1 MSREAMSEEERR
13 RRRNEASRRCYLRRK
28 AELAAQAQPVGAKN
42 KKPKAKAVEAKPARA
57 KPARR
62 EPDPVVA
69 AERLCKTYARVA
81 GGIKPMLKDAA
92 EFLGIVYKSEDQR
105 VAEKVERILAKGLG
119 VSVSRL
125 ASDPMEK
132 TRVCLDV
139 VSKAVKTPK
148 FRLDAQEDRAQFVP
162 FPAPGEQPPQSE
174 PEPLPEAPAEPEDKD
189 KDEDEPAEVPVDP
202 ALLEKVDAGEADKSE
217 IEIPQGKDGKSDCE
231 DDEDDEDEPDPEDD
245 ELEDEDEDDEDDE
258 SEEAQERRARRRE
271 REESDS
277 IREYETGRWEMMG
290 EMGAQGAF
298 DD

>member
-42 KKPKAKAVEAKPARA
+42 KKPKAKTVEAKPARA

-62 EPDPVVA
+62 GPDPVVA

-105 VAEKVERILAKGLG
+105 VVEKVERILAKGLG
-119 VSVSRL
+119 VGVSRL
-125 ASDPMEK
+125 ASDPMGK
-132 TRVCLDV
+132 TRVCLDA

-148 FRLDAQEDRAQFVP
+148 FRLTADAAE
-162 FPAPGEQPPQSE
+162 PAE
-174 PEPLPEAPAEPEDKD
+174 PEPLPEAPAEPEPEDD
-189 KDEDEPAEVPVDP
+189 DEPAEVPVDP
-202 ALLEKVDAGEADKSE
+202 ALLEKVDAGEADKSD
-217 IEIPQGKDGKSDCE
+217 IEIPQGKDDKSDDE
-231 DDEDDEDEPDPEDD
+231 DGEDDSDLDEDDEP
-245 ELEDEDEDDEDDE
+245 EDEDEDEDEEDDE

-271 REESDS
+271 REESNNV
-277 IREYETGRWEMMG
+277 REYESGRWEMMG

>member
-28 AELAAQAQPVGAKN
+28 AELAAQAQPVGVKN

-62 EPDPVVA
+62 GPDPVVA

-92 EFLGIVYKSEDQR
+92 EFIGIVYKSEDRR
-105 VAEKVERILAKGLG
+105 VVEKVERILAKGLG
-119 VSVSRL
+119 VSF
-125 ASDPMEK
+125 AGTPSDTLEK
-132 TRVCLDV
+132 TRVCLDA

-148 FRLDAQEDRAQFVP
+148 FRLSAQEDGAQFVP
-162 FPAPGEQPPQSE
+162 FPPPAEQPSR
-174 PEPLPEAPAEPEDKD
+174 PEDESKPES
-189 KDEDEPAEVPVDP
+189 EDEPAEVPVDP

-217 IEIPQGKDGKSDCE
+217 IEIPQDKDDKSDE
-231 DDEDDEDEPDPEDD
+231 DDEDDSDLDEDD
-245 ELEDEDEDDEDDE
+245 EPEDEDEDEDDEDDE

-271 REESDS
+271 REESNNV
-277 IREYETGRWEMMG
+277 REYESGRWEMMG

>member
-42 KKPKAKAVEAKPARA
+42 KKPKAKTVEAKPAQA

-62 EPDPVVA
+62 RPDPVVA

-92 EFLGIVYKSEDQR
+92 EFLGIIYKSEDQR
-105 VAEKVERILAKGLG
+105 VVEKVERILAKGLG
-119 VSVSRL
+119 VGVSRL
-125 ASDPMEK
+125 ASDPMGK
-132 TRVCLDV
+132 TRVCLDA
-139 VSKAVKTPK
+139 VSKTVKTPK
-148 FRLDAQEDRAQFVP
+148 FRLTADAAE
-162 FPAPGEQPPQSE
+162 
-174 PEPLPEAPAEPEDKD
+174 PAEPEPEA
-189 KDEDEPAEVPVDP
+189 EDEPAEDPVDP
-202 ALLEKVDAGEADKSE
+202 ALLEKVDTGEADKSE
-217 IEIPQGKDGKSDCE
+217 IEIPQGKDDKSDE
-231 DDEDDEDEPDPEDD
+231 DDEDDSDLDEDD
-245 ELEDEDEDDEDDE
+245 EPENEDEDDEDDEDDE

-271 REESDS
+271 REESNNV
-277 IREYETGRWEMMG
+277 REYESGRWEMMG

>member
-1 MSREAMSEEERR
+1 MRREAMSEEERR

-28 AELAAQAQPVGAKN
+28 AELATQARPVGAKN
-42 KKPKAKAVEAKPARA
+42 KKPKAKTVEVKPARA

-62 EPDPVVA
+62 GPDPIVA
-69 AERLCKTYARVA
+69 AERLCKTYAKVA
-81 GGIKPMLKDAA
+81 NGVKPMIKDAA

-125 ASDPMEK
+125 ASDPVEK
-132 TRVCLDV
+132 TRVCIDA

-148 FRLDAQEDRAQFVP
+148 FRLTAET
-162 FPAPGEQPPQSE
+162 PAEPEPE
-174 PEPLPEAPAEPEDKD
+174 PEPLQPEPTEPE
-189 KDEDEPAEVPVDP
+189 DEDEPPEVPVDP

-217 IEIPQGKDGKSDCE
+217 IELPQDKDDKSDE
-231 DDEDDEDEPDPEDD
+231 DDEDDSDLDEDDDEPENEDED
-245 ELEDEDEDDEDDE
+245 DEDDEDDE

-271 REESDS
+271 REESNNVRDWES
-277 IREYETGRWEMMG
+277 GRWEMMG

>member
-1 MSREAMSEEERR
+1 MSEDERR

-28 AELAAQAQPVGAKN
+28 AELAAQAQPVRAKN
-42 KKPKAKAVEAKPARA
+42 KKPKAKTVEAKPARA

-62 EPDPVVA
+62 GPDPIVA
-69 AERLCKTYARVA
+69 AERLCKTYAKVA
-81 GGIKPMLKDAA
+81 NGVKPMIKDAA

-125 ASDPMEK
+125 ASDPVEK
-132 TRVCLDV
+132 TRVCIDA

-148 FRLDAQEDRAQFVP
+148 FRLTAET
-162 FPAPGEQPPQSE
+162 PAEPE
-174 PEPLPEAPAEPEDKD
+174 PEPLQPEPAEPE
-189 KDEDEPAEVPVDP
+189 DEDEPAEVPVDP
-202 ALLEKVDAGEADKSE
+202 ALLEKVDAGEVDKSE
-217 IEIPQGKDGKSDCE
+217 IELPQDKDDKSDE
-231 DDEDDEDEPDPEDD
+231 DDEDDSDLDEDD
-245 ELEDEDEDDEDDE
+245 EPENEDEDDEDDEDDE

-271 REESDS
+271 REESNNVRDWES
-277 IREYETGRWEMMG
+277 GRWEMMG

>member
-62 EPDPVVA
+62 GPDPVVA
-69 AERLCKTYARVA
+69 AERLCKTYVKVA
-81 GGIKPMLKDAA
+81 NGVKPMIKDAA
-92 EFLGIVYKSEDQR
+92 EFLGIIYKSEDQR

-119 VSVSRL
+119 VSVSHL
-125 ASDPMEK
+125 ASDPAEK
-132 TRVCLDV
+132 TRVCLDA

-148 FRLDAQEDRAQFVP
+148 FRLTADAE
-162 FPAPGEQPPQSE
+162 PAK
-174 PEPLPEAPAEPEDKD
+174 PEPLAEAPAEPEPEAD
-189 KDEDEPAEVPVDP
+189 DEPAEVPVDP

-217 IEIPQGKDGKSDCE
+217 IEIPQVKDDKS
-231 DDEDDEDEPDPEDD
+231 DDEDDENDLDPEDD
-245 ELEDEDEDDEDDE
+245 ELEDEDDEDDDEDDE

-277 IREYETGRWEMMG
+277 VREYETGRWEMMG

>member
-62 EPDPVVA
+62 GPDPVVA

-81 GGIKPMLKDAA
+81 NGVKPMLKDAA
-92 EFLGIVYKSEDQR
+92 EFIGIVYKSEDRR
-105 VAEKVERILAKGLG
+105 VVEKVERILAKGLG
-119 VSVSRL
+119 VSF
-125 ASDPMEK
+125 AGTPSDTLEK
-132 TRVCLDV
+132 TRVCLDA

-148 FRLDAQEDRAQFVP
+148 FRLSAPEDGAHFVP
-162 FPAPGEQPPQSE
+162 FPPPAEQPPRS
-174 PEPLPEAPAEPEDKD
+174 
-189 KDEDEPAEVPVDP
+189 EDEPKPEAENESAEVPVDP

-217 IEIPQGKDGKSDCE
+217 IEIPQDKDDKS
-231 DDEDDEDEPDPEDD
+231 DDEDDEDDSDLDEDD
-245 ELEDEDEDDEDDE
+245 EPENEDEDEEDEDEDEDDE

-271 REESDS
+271 REESDNV
-277 IREYETGRWEMMG
+277 REYESGRWEMMG